1 MRFDLWN
8 DSISKLCITSLRS
21 KRPILVLV
29 LREGSP
35 EDFRAGLTTLT
46 RTESVNEL
54 ISNSFLFTGFD
65 MSNPPLPAFET
76 LVSMP
81 DNCSAVLYFAV
92 VTHEMKVQFM
102 KKTIMTEALET
113 ADLYE
118 FLNESK
124 SLFDIM
130 AQEDPAY

>member
-1 MRFDLWN
+1 M
-8 DSISKLCITSLRS
+8 
-21 KRPILVLV
+21 LVLV

-35 EDFRAGLTTLT
+35 EDFRAGLTTFT

-54 ISNSFLFTGFD
+54 INNSFLFTGFD

-76 LVSMP
+76 LISMP
-81 DNCSAVLYFAV
+81 ENCSAVLYFAV

-102 KKTIMTEALET
+102 KKTIMTETLET
-113 ADLYE
+113 ADLYG